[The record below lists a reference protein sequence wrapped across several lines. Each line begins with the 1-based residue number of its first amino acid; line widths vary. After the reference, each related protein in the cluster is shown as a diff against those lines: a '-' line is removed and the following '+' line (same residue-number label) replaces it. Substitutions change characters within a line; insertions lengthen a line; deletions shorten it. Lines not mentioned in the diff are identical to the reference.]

1 MRKRL
6 ASSEGERK
14 KFRAQFSRFGKK
26 TNYKGY
32 SEETILLKGVV
43 DMETNDVV
51 ADHLWFSLTK
61 SFEKLVLKEGA
72 MVEFEA
78 RVKVYR
84 KGYVNSRYQI
94 NNSTKDFK
102 LSHPTKIIVINQND

>member
-1 MRKRL
+1 MRKEL

-43 DMETNDVV
+43 DVEKNDVV

-61 SFEKLVLKEGA
+61 SFEKLSLKEGV

-78 RVKVYR
+78 RVKVYH
-84 KGYVNSRYQI
+84 KGYVNPRYKI
-94 NNSTKDFK
+94 NNNKKDFK
-102 LSHPTKIIVINQND
+102 LSHPTKIIMISQNE

>member
-32 SEETILLKGVV
+32 SEETVLLKSIIDSDTG
-43 DMETNDVV
+43 EEV

-61 SFEKLVLKEGA
+61 SFEKLSLKEGVV
-72 MVEFEA
+72 VEFEA
-78 RVKVYR
+78 RVKSYQ
-84 KGYVNSRYQI
+84 KGYVNSRYKI
-94 NNSTKDFK
+94 GNRKRDFK
-102 LSHPTKIIVINQND
+102 LSHPTKIVVIS